1 MTSKKCNLIKSS
13 FKLLGLVSAFSLAA
27 LLLSNKPVAAQRPL
41 IITVD
46 GYLKEYSPSTAPL
59 LRRGIRSSTVQDVQ
73 LLLQQLGFYYGQ
85 IDGIYGV
92 QTASGVITFQRSRN
106 LIANGAV
113 DSKTWEAL
121 INASNRISPTPVSN
135 LNKYSPQ
142 AAPVLR
148 IGSRGQAVRDI
159 QGFLKQK
166 GFYTGAVD
174 GIYGNA
180 TATAVE
186 AFQRRDA
193 KLKNDGIVGQSTWA
207 AMIETAS
214 SPFAVN

>member
-1 MTSKKCNLIKSS
+1 MNNKFIPSSLKLI
-13 FKLLGLVSAFSLAA
+13 GLVCAMSLAA
-27 LLLSNKPVAAQRPL
+27 LPLSSKPAYAQTPL

-46 GYLKEYSPSTAPL
+46 GYLNEYSPSNAPL

-73 LLLQQLGFYYGQ
+73 ILLRRLGFYYGP
-85 IDGIYGV
+85 IDGIYGA

-113 DSKTWEAL
+113 DSRTWEAL
-121 INASNRISPTPVSN
+121 IKADNRTSPTPVSN

-142 AAPVLR
+142 TAPVLR

-193 KLKNDGIVGQSTWA
+193 RVGNDGIVGQSTWA
-207 AMIETAS
+207 AMINAAGN
-214 SPFAVN
+214 PLAIN

>member
-1 MTSKKCNLIKSS
+1 MNNKFIPSSLKLI
-13 FKLLGLVSAFSLAA
+13 GLVCAMSLAA
-27 LLLSNKPVAAQRPL
+27 LPLSSKSAYAQTPL

-46 GYLKEYSPSTAPL
+46 GYLNEYSPSTAPL
-59 LRRGIRSSTVQDVQ
+59 LRRGIVSSTVQDVQ
-73 LLLQQLGFYYGQ
+73 ILLRRLGFYYGS
-85 IDGIYGV
+85 IDGIYGA

-113 DSKTWEAL
+113 ESRTWEAL
-121 INASNRISPTPVSN
+121 IKADNRTSPTPVSN

-142 AAPVLR
+142 TAPVLR

-186 AFQRRDA
+186 AFQRRLGA
-193 KLKNDGIVGQSTWA
+193 RW
-207 AMIETAS
+207 E
-214 SPFAVN
+214 

>member
-1 MTSKKCNLIKSS
+1 MNCKFIKSS
-13 FKLLGLVSAFSLAA
+13 IKLVGCISAISLVA
-27 LLLSNKPVAAQRPL
+27 LPLSNKPAAAQTPL
-41 IITVD
+41 IIVVD
-46 GYLKEYSPSTAPL
+46 GNLNEYSPSTAPL
-59 LRRGIRSSTVQDVQ
+59 LRRGVVSSTVQDVQ
-73 LLLQQLGFYYGQ
+73 LLLRQIGFYYGP
-85 IDGIYGV
+85 IDGIYGA

-121 INASNRISPTPVSN
+121 IKADKRTSPTPVSS
-135 LNKYSPQ
+135 LKKYSPQ
-142 AAPVLR
+142 TSPVLR
-148 IGSRGQAVRDI
+148 IGSTGQVVRDI

-193 KLKNDGIVGQSTWA
+193 RLGNDGIVGQSTWA
-207 AMIETAS
+207 AMINAAS
-214 SPFAVN
+214 NPLAIN

>member
-1 MTSKKCNLIKSS
+1 MNNKFIPSCLKLVGLI
-13 FKLLGLVSAFSLAA
+13 SAMSLAA
-27 LLLSNKPVAAQRPL
+27 LPLSSKPAYAQTPL
-41 IITVD
+41 IVTVD
-46 GYLKEYSPSTAPL
+46 GYLNEYSPSNVPL
-59 LRRGIRSSTVQDVQ
+59 LRRGIVSSTVQDVQ
-73 LLLQQLGFYYGQ
+73 ILLRRLGFYYGP
-85 IDGIYGV
+85 IDGIYGA

-106 LIANGAV
+106 LITHGAV
-113 DSKTWEAL
+113 DSRTWEAL
-121 INASNRISPTPVSN
+121 IKADNRTSPTPVSN

-142 AAPVLR
+142 TAPVLR

-193 KLKNDGIVGQSTWA
+193 RVGNDGIVGQSTWA
-207 AMIETAS
+207 AMINAAGNPLAT
-214 SPFAVN
+214 N

>member
-1 MTSKKCNLIKSS
+1 MNNKFISSSLKLI
-13 FKLLGLVSAFSLAA
+13 GLFSAMSLAA
-27 LLLSNKPVAAQRPL
+27 LPLSNKSAYAQTPL

-46 GYLKEYSPSTAPL
+46 GYLNEYSPSSAPL
-59 LRRGIRSSTVQDVQ
+59 LRRGIVSSTVQDVQ
-73 LLLQQLGFYYGQ
+73 ILLRRLGFYYGP
-85 IDGIYGV
+85 IDGIYGA

-113 DSKTWEAL
+113 DSRTWEAL
-121 INASNRISPTPVSN
+121 IKADNRTSPTPVSN

-142 AAPVLR
+142 TAPVLR

-159 QGFLKQK
+159 QVFLKQK

-186 AFQRRDA
+186 AFQRRDTRVA
-193 KLKNDGIVGQSTWA
+193 NDGIVGQSTWA
-207 AMIETAS
+207 AMINAAGN
-214 SPFAVN
+214 PLAIN

>member
-1 MTSKKCNLIKSS
+1 MNCKFTKSIIKLI
-13 FKLLGLVSAFSLAA
+13 GLVSAVSLAT
-27 LLLSNKPVAAQRPL
+27 LSLENKSAVAQTPS
-41 IITVD
+41 IIAVD
-46 GYLKEYSPSTAPL
+46 GNLNEYSPSTAPL

-73 LLLQQLGFYYGQ
+73 LLLQRLGFYYGR
-85 IDGIYGV
+85 IDGIYGA

-113 DSKTWEAL
+113 DSRTWQAL

-135 LNKYSPQ
+135 LNQYSPQ
-142 AAPVLR
+142 TAPVLR
-148 IGSRGQAVRDI
+148 IGSRGQVVRDI

-193 KLKNDGIVGQSTWA
+193 RVRNDGIVGQSTWA
-207 AMIETAS
+207 AMINAAS
-214 SPFAVN
+214 NPLAIN

>member
-1 MTSKKCNLIKSS
+1 MNNKFIPSSLKLI
-13 FKLLGLVSAFSLAA
+13 GVVSAMSLAA
-27 LLLSNKPVAAQRPL
+27 LPLSTKPATAQTPL

-46 GYLKEYSPSTAPL
+46 GYLNEYSPSTAPL
-59 LRRGIRSSTVQDVQ
+59 LRRGIVSSTVQDVQ
-73 LLLQQLGFYYGQ
+73 ILLRRLGFYYGP
-85 IDGIYGV
+85 IDGIYGA

-113 DSKTWEAL
+113 DSRTWEAL
-121 INASNRISPTPVSN
+121 IKADNRTSPTPVSN

-142 AAPVLR
+142 TAPVLR

-193 KLKNDGIVGQSTWA
+193 RVGNDGIVGQSTWA
-207 AMIETAS
+207 AMINAAGN
-214 SPFAVN
+214 PLAIN

>member
-1 MTSKKCNLIKSS
+1 MNNKFISSSLKLI
-13 FKLLGLVSAFSLAA
+13 GLVSAMSLAA
-27 LLLSNKPVAAQRPL
+27 LPLSSKLAYAQTPL

-46 GYLKEYSPSTAPL
+46 GYLNEYSPSNAPL
-59 LRRGIRSSTVQDVQ
+59 LRRGIVSSTVQDVQ
-73 LLLQQLGFYYGQ
+73 ILLRRLGFYYGP
-85 IDGIYGV
+85 IDGIYGA

-113 DSKTWEAL
+113 DSRTWEAL
-121 INASNRISPTPVSN
+121 IKADNRTSPTPVSN

-142 AAPVLR
+142 TAPVLR

-193 KLKNDGIVGQSTWA
+193 RVGNDGIVGQSTWA
-207 AMIETAS
+207 AIINAAGN
-214 SPFAVN
+214 PLAIN

>member
-1 MTSKKCNLIKSS
+1 MNNKFIPSS
-13 FKLLGLVSAFSLAA
+13 LKLVGLVSAISLAA
-27 LLLSNKPVAAQRPL
+27 LPLSTKPVTAQTPK
-41 IITVD
+41 IIAVD
-46 GYLKEYSPSTAPL
+46 GYLNEYSPSDAPI

-73 LLLQQLGFYYGQ
+73 LLLRRLGFYYGP
-85 IDGIYGV
+85 IDGIYGA
-92 QTASGVITFQRSRN
+92 QTASGIITFQRSRS

-121 INASNRISPTPVSN
+121 IKADNRTSPTPVSD

-142 AAPVLR
+142 TAPLLR

-159 QGFLKQK
+159 QGFLKQR

-174 GIYGNA
+174 GVYGNA

-193 KLKNDGIVGQSTWA
+193 KLGNDGIVGQSTWA
-207 AMIETAS
+207 AMIETATTT
-214 SPFAVN
+214 PLAIN